1 MVEHNNAI
9 PNAVPVEEAMLLLA
23 TALEGRLDQGL
34 DMLAAIL
41 EEQLQFLL
49 CREATG
55 RGRFPETEAV
65 RTVSWFT
72 GENHPVVAIAEGVG
86 QEAGLGRF
94 ARPVDSFQDDEE
106 AGVI

>member
-1 MVEHNNAI
+1 M
-9 PNAVPVEEAMLLLA
+9 
-23 TALEGRLDQGL
+23 DQGF

-49 CREATG
+49 GREATG

-86 QEAGLGRF
+86 QESGLGRF

>member
-1 MVEHNNAI
+1 MRPQWAFKHIVEPPKRRLPA
-9 PNAVPVEEAMLLLA
+9 PVA
-23 TALEGRLDQGL
+23 ALKDFSH

-49 CREATG
+49 GREATG